1 MNELLSLSSGSVL
14 WICLL
19 ICTIGIIVVCRRRR
33 GRNGAY
39 GVDTARWLH
48 AKLPPRRDVW
58 FNFGDW
64 SVRRDTFAEQCEAFV
79 DALLVG
85 APRDTALRVLDIGCG
100 ASGAQSSYV
109 YRVLSSRAQ
118 LERMVAVDPALD
130 DRLLQRL
137 PRTTFYRCGLQDVP
151 FDDGGDRF
159 NVVIAVD
166 SLYHVPIARPALYRA
181 LALRFDPAAP
191 HCWLAVTD
199 LLALPQQQQQQWSWW
214 RSLARSVLARL
225 LRAPNLT
232 CELSLADYAALLEGE
247 HFVNVR
253 VLDVTDVVLDPFAAY
268 LDAQLERCDGVL
280 AWHKAVQF
288 RAFAALLRFAL
299 RHQLFA
305 YVRVTAERATLK

>member
-1 MNELLSLSSGSVL
+1 MNELFALSGST
-14 WICLL
+14 ICLV
-19 ICTIGIIVVCRRRR
+19 ICTIAFAGVWIVRRRSR
-33 GRNGAY
+33 AY

-48 AKLPPRRDVW
+48 ATLPARRDVW

-100 ASGAQSSYV
+100 ASGAQSSYIH
-109 YRVLSSRAQ
+109 RVLSDRAQ

-137 PRTTFYRCGLQDVP
+137 PRTTYHRCGLQDVP

-166 SLYHVPIARPALYRA
+166 SLYHVPIARPALYCA
-181 LALRFDPAAP
+181 LAQRFDPAAP
-191 HCWLAVTD
+191 RCWLAVTD
-199 LLALPQQQQQQWSWW
+199 LLALPQRQWSWW
-214 RSLARSVLARL
+214 RSLARSALARL
-225 LRAPNLT
+225 LRAPNLSS
-232 CELSLADYAALLEGE
+232 ELSLADYGALLEGE
-247 HFVNVR
+247 NFVNVR
-253 VLDVTDVVLDPFAAY
+253 VLDVTDVVLDPFAAF
-268 LDAQLERCDGVL
+268 LDSQLERCDGLL
-280 AWHKAVQF
+280 AWHKVVQF

-305 YVRVTAERATLK
+305 YVRVTAERVIR